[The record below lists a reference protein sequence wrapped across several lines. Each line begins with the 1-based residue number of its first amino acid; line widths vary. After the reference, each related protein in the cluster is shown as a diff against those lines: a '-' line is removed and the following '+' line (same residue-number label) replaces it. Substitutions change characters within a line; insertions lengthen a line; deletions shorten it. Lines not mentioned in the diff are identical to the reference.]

1 MMGYFGN
8 GEYYGGMMGGGAG
21 IFMFFVMIVVLVDL
35 VLLGMWL
42 WKQLKK

>member
-8 GEYYGGMMGGGAG
+8 GYYGGMMGGMGG
-21 IFMFFVMIVVLVDL
+21 IFMFLVMAIVLVDL

-42 WKQLKK
+42 WKQVKK